1 LYKYIIKTVIYKLFT
16 SLGQLIPTYPLDRE
30 IRTMALFRHVH
41 PLRTEVDY
49 SVEGTHY
56 HRSSRKRRK

>member
-1 LYKYIIKTVIYKLFT
+1 MFYT
-16 SLGQLIPTYPLDRE
+16 GC
-30 IRTMALFRHVH
+30 TMRRRSSN
-41 PLRTEVDY
+41 RTEVDY